1 MPTLESCAQCGK
13 PLCKPDA
20 KYCSRKCYTDSK
32 ARSDIVTK
40 PCANCGAEISG
51 RALSFSRNR
60 DGSICDQVFCDR
72 SCYDAHRVKV
82 REAREQACVCCGK
95 QFIPPGGITRKYC
108 SWECRC
114 EARKA
119 KPHNCLSCGCLFS
132 PVKQIKRKHGIRWIS
147 ANAKDGRTTCSKECH
162 LEWIRKN
169 PIRKARISAAF
180 KGELH
185 PNWRGGRKWLTDA
198 SYRGEDWKKIAE
210 RARKRDGYKCQDCG
224 LKREESLSKFDRDLD
239 VHHIVPFHNWPNSKQ
254 ANRMSN
260 LVTLCASCHRIAESK
275 CAEVQ
280 FTLPLA
286 DNRSGQRPGYRRGS
300 KHYAAKLNEVTVA
313 EIRRRADGGEVYLSL
328 AEEFGVEPGTI
339 SAIVQGKTW
348 KNVALGETALV
359 SRAGRNGNLKGEQA
373 GNARLTEAQVI
384 DIRQRAFDG
393 ERFDDI
399 GSSYDLGYQG
409 VYQIVTGKCWKH
421 LPVLG
426 YKPHSTHRFLKGSE
440 RGNSKVNEDDVVAI
454 RLRHAAGEPI
464 AAIARDYALS
474 GVATG
479 NIIKR
484 ITWKH
489 VA

>member
-1 MPTLESCAQCGK
+1 MPTLKPCPQCDK
-13 PLCKPDA
+13 LFSKAEA

-32 ARSDIVTK
+32 AKSDVVTK
-40 PCANCGAEISG
+40 PCANCGTEITG

-72 SCYDAHRVKV
+72 SCYDSHRVKV
-82 REAREQACVCCGK
+82 REARGQSCACCGK
-95 QFIPPGGITRKYC
+95 HFIPEGGATRKYC

-119 KPHNCLSCGCLFS
+119 QPHNCLNCGCLFS
-132 PVKQIKRKHGIRWIS
+132 PVKPIKRRNGVRWIS
-147 ANAKDGRTTCSKECH
+147 ANAKDGRVTCSRECQ

-169 PIRKARISAAF
+169 PVRKAKISAAF
-180 KGELH
+180 TGELH

-198 SYRGEDWKKIAE
+198 SYRGENWKKIAE
-210 RARKRDGYKCQDCG
+210 RARSRDGYRCQDCG
-224 LKREESLSKFDRDLD
+224 MSQAECRENSGRDLD
-239 VHHIVPFHNWPNSKQ
+239 VHHIVPFHNWPNAKQ
-254 ANRMSN
+254 ANRMPN
-260 LVTLCASCHRIAESK
+260 LVTLCASCHRIAEAK

-286 DNRSGQRPGYRRGS
+286 ENRSGQRPGYRCGS

-328 AEEFGVEPGTI
+328 AEEFGVEPATI
-339 SAIVQGKTW
+339 SAIVQGKIW
-348 KNVALGETALV
+348 KNVALGETAKV

-393 ERFDDI
+393 ERFDAI
-399 GSSYDLGYQG
+399 GASYDLGYQG
-409 VYQIVTGKCWKH
+409 VHQIVTGKCWKH

-426 YKPHSTHRFLKGSE
+426 YKPHSTHRFRKGSE
-440 RGNSKVNEDDVVAI
+440 QVRAKVNEDDVVTI
-454 RLRHAAGEPI
+454 RQRHAAGETI
-464 AAIARDYALS
+464 ASITRDYTLS
-474 GVATG
+474 SVAVA

-484 ITWKH
+484 VTWKH